1 MDATPTTTVLDVF
14 LNATL
19 SNQTTADNGNY
30 STAPAST
37 VPGNGTAGGTQA
49 AGDGLSWDD
58 ATWILTSSFI
68 IFTMQSGFGLLE
80 CGNVSSK
87 NEVNI
92 MVKNAVDV
100 VFGGLTYWMFGFGIT
115 FGMAAGTNAFCGVG
129 DWFLDSDDENM
140 GVVFAKFIFQLSFAT
155 TSTTIVSG
163 AMAERTKLNSY
174 IVFSMLNTVVY
185 IFPAHWIWAPN
196 GFLYTMG
203 VIDVAGTGA
212 VHLCGAACGLVAT
225 LLLKPRIGRFDDED
239 GGAPEMS
246 SPTNVLLGTFM
257 LWWGWLGFNCGSTY
271 GIQGGKWKLAAR
283 SAVSTMLGSLGG
295 GLVGVT
301 YSYATKKGQFNVGDI
316 VNGILGGLVS
326 VTAICAIASPFGG
339 LVIGSFGGLAA
350 DLGVPLLNY
359 LKIDDPVGAVPVHG
373 FAAIWGMLAVGLFA
387 LNDSLEGFSFGR
399 KGLLYGGGPYLLGV
413 QLIAV
418 VVIILW
424 GAGVSFVLLKLI
436 DVTMGLRM
444 SEEEE
449 ELGADICEH
458 EIDQND
464 DPYEEIQRYL
474 TICDAHENKMADENK
489 MAVENKIA
497 EENKMADE
505 SNVEDAEDD
514 GKGTGRDLPAAG
526 GSRRV
531 FAIARSLFKADKT
544 DHPHKPNG
552 IVAST
557 DLNDPINFDKNW
569 ILRRAI
575 KKKITEDI

>member
-1 MDATPTTTVLDVF
+1 MD
-14 LNATL
+14 
-19 SNQTTADNGNY
+19 
-30 STAPAST
+30 
-37 VPGNGTAGGTQA
+37 
-49 AGDGLSWDD
+49 
-58 ATWILTSSFI
+58 
-68 IFTMQSGFGLLE
+68 
-80 CGNVSSK
+80 
-87 NEVNI
+87 
-92 MVKNAVDV
+92 
-100 VFGGLTYWMFGFGIT
+100 
-115 FGMAAGTNAFCGVG
+115 
-129 DWFLDSDDENM
+129 
-140 GVVFAKFIFQLSFAT
+140 VFAKFIFQLSFAT

-185 IFPAHWIWAPN
+185 IFPAHWVWAPN

-212 VHLCGAACGLVAT
+212 VHLCGASCGLVAT
-225 LLLKPRIGRFDDED
+225 LLLKPRVGRFDDEK
-239 GGAPEMS
+239 GGGSPEMS

-339 LVIGSFGGLAA
+339 LVIGSFGGLVA

-387 LNDSLEGFSFGR
+387 LNDGLENFSFGR
-399 KGLLYGGGPYLLGV
+399 KGTYGQHVSKDPVTLLRIAIAYQLRTDISAVRTVQYSYRARPMYCVFITYDLRNSVRSVVLGMLKTTLRTEPCYACAVCMPAYRKLTENDRDSLDESVGSKVGCGRLVFGKGLLYGGGPYLLGV

-424 GAGVSFVLLKLI
+424 GAGISFVLLKLI
-436 DVTMGLRM
+436 DLTMGLRM

-458 EIDQND
+458 EIDQET

-474 TICDAHENKMADENK
+474 TICDEQENKMAAPENK
-489 MAVENKIA
+489 MAA
-497 EENKMADE
+497 
-505 SNVEDAEDD
+505 DAEDD
-514 GKGTGRDLPAAG
+514 GKGTGHEMAAAG
-526 GSRRV
+526 ETRGM
-531 FAIARSLFKADKT
+531 FAIARALFQEDKT
-544 DHPHKPNG
+544 DRPYTPNG
-552 IVAST
+552 IADGGTNSY
-557 DLNDPINFDKNW
+557 DPINFDKNW
-569 ILRRAI
+569 ILRRAM
-575 KKKITEDI
+575 KEH

>member
-1 MDATPTTTVLDVF
+1 METFPNSTVLDVF

-19 SNQTTADNGNY
+19 ANQTAAENETYTY
-30 STAPAST
+30 STTPASA
-37 VPGNGTAGGTQA
+37 VPGNGTAGGGTHTDA

-100 VFGGLTYWMFGFGIT
+100 LFGGLTYWMFGFGIT
-115 FGMAAGTNAFCGVG
+115 FGMAPGTNAFCGVG
-129 DWFLDSDDENM
+129 DWFLDSDDEHM

-185 IFPAHWIWAPN
+185 IFPAHWVWAPN

-212 VHLCGAACGLVAT
+212 VHLCGASCGLVAT
-225 LLLKPRIGRFDDED
+225 LLLKPRVGRFDDEK
-239 GGAPEMS
+239 GGGSPEMS

-339 LVIGSFGGLAA
+339 LVIGSFGGLVA

-387 LNDSLEGFSFGR
+387 LNDSLENFSFGR

-424 GAGVSFVLLKLI
+424 GAGISFVLLKLI
-436 DVTMGLRM
+436 DLTMGLRM

-458 EIDQND
+458 EIDQET

-474 TICDAHENKMADENK
+474 TICGAKENK
-489 MAVENKIA
+489 MAVPK
-497 EENKMADE
+497 NKMAA
-505 SNVEDAEDD
+505 DAEDD
-514 GKGTGRDLPAAG
+514 GKGTGREMAAAG
-526 GSRRV
+526 ETRGM
-531 FAIARSLFKADKT
+531 FAIARALFQADKT
-544 DHPHKPNG
+544 DRPYTPNG
-552 IVAST
+552 IADGGTHS
-557 DLNDPINFDKNW
+557 NDPINFDRNW
-569 ILRRAI
+569 ILRRAM
-575 KKKITEDI
+575 KEH

>member
-1 MDATPTTTVLDVF
+1 MDTSTTTTVLDAF
-14 LNATL
+14 LNATFA
-19 SNQTTADNGNY
+19 NQTAVDNESY
-30 STAPAST
+30 SGTTPASA
-37 VPGNGTAGGTQA
+37 VPNNGTSAPV
-49 AGDGLSWDD
+49 AGDSLSWDD

-129 DWFLDSDDENM
+129 DWFLDSDDEHM

-212 VHLCGAACGLVAT
+212 VHLCGASCGLVAT
-225 LLLKPRIGRFDDED
+225 LLLKPRIGRFDDEK
-239 GGAPEMS
+239 GSPEMS

-271 GIQGGKWKLAAR
+271 GIQGGKWQLAAR

-295 GLVGVT
+295 GIVGVV

-339 LVIGSFGGLAA
+339 LVIGSFGGLCA

-387 LNDSLEGFSFGR
+387 LNDGLENFSFGR

-474 TICDAHENKMADENK
+474 TICDDHENKMAAENN
-489 MAVENKIA
+489 MAV
-497 EENKMADE
+497 AD
-505 SNVEDAEDD
+505 VEDD
-514 GKGTGRDLPAAG
+514 GKGTDQDMAVAG
-526 GSRRV
+526 GKRGV
-531 FAIARSLFKADKT
+531 FAIVRSLFKTVKT
-544 DHPHKPNG
+544 DRPYQPNG
-552 IVAST
+552 TGDGGDS
-557 DLNDPINFDKNW
+557 NDPINFDRNW
-569 ILRRAI
+569 ILRRAMEEEQT
-575 KKKITEDI
+575 KNN